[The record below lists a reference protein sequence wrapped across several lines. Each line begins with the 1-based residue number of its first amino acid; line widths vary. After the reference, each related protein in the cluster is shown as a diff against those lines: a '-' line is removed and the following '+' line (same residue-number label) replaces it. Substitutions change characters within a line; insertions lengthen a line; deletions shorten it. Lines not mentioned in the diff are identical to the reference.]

1 MKNIHQNSDNNV
13 LLEVLYRRYLSV
25 LVTRFFVGAIFY
37 IKLVTA
43 LLVLIMI
50 TRHQH
55 LLVLMMLKLLATF
68 YEFAPTSM
76 PPYVIINATIQC
88 DILMNYKFSFR
99 MLLTVFRVIKFVTL
113 SFSVTK
119 MYFLSKLVITVS
131 LLCMYCLY
139 HLC

>member
-1 MKNIHQNSDNNV
+1 M
-13 LLEVLYRRYLSV
+13 EVSYRRYLSV

-37 IKLVTA
+37 IELVTA

-113 SFSVTK
+113 SFSVTE
-119 MYFLSKLVITVS
+119 MYFYQNLLSRLVCYACIVYITCVKNIN
-131 LLCMYCLY
+131 LC
-139 HLC
+139 